1 MMLFRD
7 REHSMFCYSFQVFV
21 NFARNQR
28 ESKLEGDPSFMRSS
42 KQSRLQKIRNRCK
55 KAKSNFLLPNKK
67 KKART
72 RFTQLSTFTSSSTPT
87 SPSTSSSYQGDD
99 IEMPG
104 DIGLT
109 EDEVMLEE
117 IDPLSIIDEES
128 VSSCLC
134 LPASYS
140 FLQFAG
146 PFNYARGI
154 IE

>member
-1 MMLFRD
+1 LL
-7 REHSMFCYSFQVFV
+7 SFQVFV

-42 KQSRLQKIRNRCK
+42 NQTRIQKLRERCK
-55 KAKSNFLLPNKK
+55 KAKRNLLSNNKK
-67 KKART
+67 KSRT

-99 IEMPG
+99 VEIPG

-128 VSSCLC
+128 VSDLNI
-134 LPASYS
+134 
-140 FLQFAG
+140 F
-146 PFNYARGI
+146 
-154 IE
+154 